1 MLCCSAACARL
12 RSRYQIAASIYYIAC
27 LSTATTTTAA
37 FDRLFHRYRNA
48 LLALP
53 NRSTSH
59 RNMSADASADSV
71 RHFKVWA
78 NVSREAVA
86 HCIPPLS
93 DTSHKGSSGRIGVLG
108 GSDRYTGAPYYAAM
122 AALWTGAD
130 LATVLTAQEA
140 ALPIKCYS
148 PELMVQVVYS
158 VSEFDQFKRTLWSH
172 QAIPPMVQKV
182 EESMDR
188 LHCLIVGPGM
198 GRCPLVMKAVARIIQ
213 KARQR
218 GLYMVLDA
226 DALFM
231 LAQDEYR
238 DLLKGY
244 DRAVLT
250 PNAIEYSRLYEK
262 VTEGSSDPFESVTIV
277 QKGKVDHI
285 LVNGSVAMS
294 CHENGGLKRAGGI
307 GDVLSGAIGTMVA
320 WQSILHNQK
329 QDGQLP
335 MSSVDLPL
343 ACWTACCLVK
353 KATERA
359 FNLKQR
365 AMSASDILD
374 QLGGTMH
381 DMTKTFE

>member
-1 MLCCSAACARL
+1 MLCSAARTKL
-12 RSRYQIAASIYYIAC
+12 RSRYQVPTLVCYIAC
-27 LSTATTTTAA
+27 LSATTTAA
-37 FDRLFHRYRNA
+37 FDRLYYRNRNT
-48 LLALP
+48 LAVP
-53 NRSTSH
+53 S
-59 RNMSADASADSV
+59 RNTLRRTMSADALADVV
-71 RHFKVWA
+71 RQYKVWDD
-78 NVSREAVA
+78 VSRQTVE

-130 LATVLTAQEA
+130 LATVFTAQEA

-148 PELMVQVVYS
+148 PELMVQAVYS
-158 VSEFDQFKRTLWSH
+158 ASEFDQFKGTLWRH
-172 QAIPPMVQKV
+172 QSIPPMVQKV

-188 LHCLIVGPGM
+188 LHCLIIGPGL
-198 GRCPLVMKAVARIIQ
+198 GRCPVVMQAVAQIVQ

-218 GLYMVLDA
+218 GLYLVLDA
-226 DALFM
+226 DALFL

-262 VTEGSSDPFESVTIV
+262 VTEGSLDPFESVTIV
-277 QKGKVDHI
+277 QKGKVDNI

-307 GDVLSGAIGTMVA
+307 GDVLSGAIGTMIA

-329 QDGQLP
+329 HGGQLST
-335 MSSVDLPL
+335 SSVDLPL

-374 QLGGTMH
+374 QLGGTMQ
-381 DMTKTFE
+381 DMTKKFE